1 LKKLIRITTV
11 PISFKVLLKG
21 QLRFMTSN
29 GFDVKGVSSEG
40 EELRE
45 IHENEGIV
53 MEAINMSRKIT
64 PFQDLKSLWEMWNFL
79 RKEKP
84 QIVHTH
90 TPKAGIIGMLAARL
104 AGVPHRLHTVAGLPL
119 MEATG
124 IKRKILNFVEKLTY
138 SSATRVYPNS
148 KGLYDFILQNNFT
161 QSNKL
166 KIIANGSSN
175 GINTTFFSPAQVSEI
190 EKVKLGEKLNIQPD
204 DFVFV
209 FVGRIVSDKGI
220 NELIKAFSELQTA
233 ENNQLTGI
241 KLLLVGGLESDLDP
255 LNPETL
261 AEINQNRDI
270 ISVGF
275 QQDVRPFFAI
285 SDALA
290 FPSYREGFPNVVM
303 QAGAMGLPSIVSDI
317 NGCNEIIVEGE
328 NGLIIPP
335 KNVEKLKEVVSLLE
349 DDKIVELLD
358 HNVEVTDS
366 DTCIKIG
373 KELELENIADLS
385 LVSSKYNTSKGQGV
399 IAVFGPKRMDYSK
412 IMTLNN
418 LNNRRR

>member
-1 LKKLIRITTV
+1 MKKLIRITTV

-21 QLRFMTSN
+21 QLRFMASN
-29 GFDVKGVSSEG
+29 GFDVKGVSSEE

-45 IHENEGIV
+45 VYENEGIMMKV
-53 MEAINMSRKIT
+53 INMSRKIT

-79 RKEKP
+79 RKERP

-104 AGVPHRLHTVAGLPL
+104 AGVPYRLHTVAGLPL

-166 KIIANGSSN
+166 KIIGNGSSN
-175 GINTTFFSPAQVSEI
+175 GINTTFFSPEQVSET
-190 EKVKLGEKLNIQPD
+190 EKGALREKLNIQPD

-233 ENNQLTGI
+233 ENNEPAGI

-261 AEINQNRDI
+261 AEINQNKDI

-335 KNVEKLKEVVSLLE
+335 KNVEKLKEKMLTLAKDKNLYTKLRENSRRMIESRYEQSVVWNALLE
-349 DDKIVELLD
+349 EYEGLLQS
-358 HNVEVTDS
+358 V
-366 DTCIKIG
+366 
-373 KELELENIADLS
+373 
-385 LVSSKYNTSKGQGV
+385 
-399 IAVFGPKRMDYSK
+399 
-412 IMTLNN
+412 
-418 LNNRRR
+418 

>member
-1 LKKLIRITTV
+1 MKKLIRITTV
-11 PISFKVLLKG
+11 PLSLKVLLKG
-21 QLRFMTSN
+21 QLRFMASN

-40 EELRE
+40 EDLKEVV
-45 IHENEGIV
+45 ENEGVV
-53 MEAINMSRKIT
+53 MKAINMSRKIT

-166 KIIANGSSN
+166 KIIGNGSSN
-175 GINTTFFSPAQVSEI
+175 GINTTFFSPDQVSET
-190 EKVKLGEKLNIQPD
+190 ERVTLREKLNIQPD

-220 NELIKAFSELQTA
+220 NELIKAFSQLQTA
-233 ENNQLTGI
+233 ENNELTGI

-261 AEINQNRDI
+261 AEINQNKDI

-285 SDALA
+285 SDALV

-328 NGLIIPP
+328 NGLIIPS
-335 KNVEKLKEVVSLLE
+335 KNVEKLKEKMLTLARDKNLYIKLKENSRRMIENRYEQSVVWKALLE
-349 DDKIVELLD
+349 EYEGLLQS
-358 HNVEVTDS
+358 V
-366 DTCIKIG
+366 
-373 KELELENIADLS
+373 
-385 LVSSKYNTSKGQGV
+385 
-399 IAVFGPKRMDYSK
+399 
-412 IMTLNN
+412 
-418 LNNRRR
+418 

>member
-1 LKKLIRITTV
+1 MKKLIRITTV
-11 PISFKVLLKG
+11 PLSLKVLLKG
-21 QLRFMTSN
+21 QLRFMASN

-45 IHENEGIV
+45 VHENEGIAV
-53 MEAINMSRKIT
+53 EAITMSRKIT

-124 IKRKILNFVEKLTY
+124 TKRKILNFVEKLTY

-175 GINTTFFSPAQVSEI
+175 GIETTFFSPDQVTEL
-190 EKVKLGEKLNIQPD
+190 ERVTLREKLNIQPD

-220 NELIKAFSELQTA
+220 NELIKAFSQLQA
-233 ENNQLTGI
+233 VENNEPTGI
-241 KLLLVGGLESDLDP
+241 KLLLVGGLENDLDP

-261 AEINQNRDI
+261 AEINQNKDI

-275 QQDVRPFFAI
+275 QQDVRSFFAI
-285 SDALA
+285 ADTLV

-317 NGCNEIIVEGE
+317 NGCNEIIIEGE
-328 NGLIIPP
+328 NGLIIPS
-335 KNVEKLKEVVSLLE
+335 KNVEKLKEKMLTLAKDKNLYTKLKGNSRRMIENRYEQSVVWNALLE
-349 DDKIVELLD
+349 EYEGLLQS
-358 HNVEVTDS
+358 V
-366 DTCIKIG
+366 
-373 KELELENIADLS
+373 
-385 LVSSKYNTSKGQGV
+385 
-399 IAVFGPKRMDYSK
+399 
-412 IMTLNN
+412 
-418 LNNRRR
+418 

>member
-1 LKKLIRITTV
+1 MKKLIRITTV

-21 QLRFMTSN
+21 QLRFMASN
-29 GFDVKGVSSEG
+29 GFDVKGVSSDG
-40 EELRE
+40 EELKEVR
-45 IHENEGIV
+45 ENEGIV
-53 MEAINMSRKIT
+53 MKAINMSRKIT

-148 KGLYDFILQNNFT
+148 KGLYDFILQNHFT

-190 EKVKLGEKLNIQPD
+190 EKVALREKLNIQPD

-220 NELIKAFSELQTA
+220 NELIKAFSELQA
-233 ENNQLTGI
+233 AGNNELTGI

-317 NGCNEIIVEGE
+317 NGCDEIIIEGE
-328 NGLIIPP
+328 NGLIIPS
-335 KNVEKLKEVVSLLE
+335 KNVEKLKEKMLTLARDKNLYTKLKENSRRMIESRYEQSVVWNALLE
-349 DDKIVELLD
+349 EYEGLLQS
-358 HNVEVTDS
+358 V
-366 DTCIKIG
+366 
-373 KELELENIADLS
+373 
-385 LVSSKYNTSKGQGV
+385 
-399 IAVFGPKRMDYSK
+399 
-412 IMTLNN
+412 
-418 LNNRRR
+418 

>member
-1 LKKLIRITTV
+1 MKKLIRITTV

-21 QLRFMTSN
+21 QLRFMASN

-45 IHENEGIV
+45 VRENEGVV

-64 PFQDLKSLWEMWNFL
+64 PFQDFKSLWKMWNFL

-166 KIIANGSSN
+166 KIIGNGSSN
-175 GINTTFFSPAQVSEI
+175 GINTTFFSPAQVTEI
-190 EKVKLGEKLNIQPD
+190 EKVALREKLNIHSD

-220 NELIKAFSELQTA
+220 NELIKAFSELQA
-233 ENNQLTGI
+233 AGNNELTGI

-317 NGCNEIIVEGE
+317 NGCNEIIIEGE

-335 KNVEKLKEVVSLLE
+335 KNVEKLKEKMLTLARDKNLYTKLRENSRRMIENRYEQSVVWKALLE
-349 DDKIVELLD
+349 EYEGLLQS
-358 HNVEVTDS
+358 V
-366 DTCIKIG
+366 
-373 KELELENIADLS
+373 
-385 LVSSKYNTSKGQGV
+385 
-399 IAVFGPKRMDYSK
+399 
-412 IMTLNN
+412 
-418 LNNRRR
+418 

>member
-1 LKKLIRITTV
+1 V

-21 QLRFMTSN
+21 QLRFMASN

-40 EELRE
+40 EDLKEVV
-45 IHENEGIV
+45 ENEGVV
-53 MEAINMSRKIT
+53 MKAINMSRKIT

-166 KIIANGSSN
+166 KIIGNGSSN
-175 GINTTFFSPAQVSEI
+175 GINTTFFSPDQVSET
-190 EKVKLGEKLNIQPD
+190 ERVVLREKLNIQPD

-220 NELIKAFSELQTA
+220 NELIKAFSQLQAA
-233 ENNQLTGI
+233 ENNEQIGI

-328 NGLIIPP
+328 NGLIIPS
-335 KNVEKLKEVVSLLE
+335 KNVEKLKEKMLTLARDKNLYIKLKENSRRMIENRYEQSVVWKALLEEYESLLQS
-349 DDKIVELLD
+349 V
-358 HNVEVTDS
+358 
-366 DTCIKIG
+366 
-373 KELELENIADLS
+373 
-385 LVSSKYNTSKGQGV
+385 
-399 IAVFGPKRMDYSK
+399 
-412 IMTLNN
+412 
-418 LNNRRR
+418 

>member
-1 LKKLIRITTV
+1 MKKLIRITTV

-21 QLRFMTSN
+21 QLRFMASN

-40 EELRE
+40 EELKE
-45 IHENEGIV
+45 VVENEGIV

-175 GINTTFFSPAQVSEI
+175 GINTAFFSPAQVSEI
-190 EKVKLGEKLNIQPD
+190 EKVALREKLNIQPD

-220 NELIKAFSELQTA
+220 NELIKAFSQLQTA
-233 ENNQLTGI
+233 ENNEQIGI

-261 AEINQNRDI
+261 AEINQNKDI

-303 QAGAMGLPSIVSDI
+303 QAGAMGLSSIVSDI

-335 KNVEKLKEVVSLLE
+335 KNVEKLKEKMLTLARDKNLYIKLKENSRRMIENRYEQSVVWKALLE
-349 DDKIVELLD
+349 EYEGLLQS
-358 HNVEVTDS
+358 V
-366 DTCIKIG
+366 
-373 KELELENIADLS
+373 
-385 LVSSKYNTSKGQGV
+385 
-399 IAVFGPKRMDYSK
+399 
-412 IMTLNN
+412 
-418 LNNRRR
+418 

>member
-1 LKKLIRITTV
+1 MKKLIRITTV
-11 PISFKVLLKG
+11 PLSLKVLLKG
-21 QLRFMTSN
+21 QLRFMASN

-45 IHENEGIV
+45 VHENEGIAV
-53 MEAINMSRKIT
+53 EAITMSRKIT

-124 IKRKILNFVEKLTY
+124 TKRKILNFVEKLTY

-175 GINTTFFSPAQVSEI
+175 GIETTFFSPDQVTEL
-190 EKVKLGEKLNIQPD
+190 ERVTLREKLNIQPD

-220 NELIKAFSELQTA
+220 NELIKAFSQLQA
-233 ENNQLTGI
+233 VENNEPTGI
-241 KLLLVGGLESDLDP
+241 KLLLVGGLENDLDP

-261 AEINQNRDI
+261 AEINQNKDI

-275 QQDVRPFFAI
+275 QQDVRSFFAI
-285 SDALA
+285 ADTLV

-317 NGCNEIIVEGE
+317 NGCNEIIIEGE
-328 NGLIIPP
+328 NGLIIPS
-335 KNVEKLKEVVSLLE
+335 KNVEKLKEKMLTLAKDKNLYTRLKENSRRMIENRYEQSVVWNALLE
-349 DDKIVELLD
+349 EYEGLLQS
-358 HNVEVTDS
+358 V
-366 DTCIKIG
+366 
-373 KELELENIADLS
+373 
-385 LVSSKYNTSKGQGV
+385 
-399 IAVFGPKRMDYSK
+399 
-412 IMTLNN
+412 
-418 LNNRRR
+418 

>member
-1 LKKLIRITTV
+1 MKKLIRITTV

-21 QLRFMTSN
+21 QLRFMASN

-40 EELRE
+40 EELKE
-45 IHENEGIV
+45 VIENEGIV

-166 KIIANGSSN
+166 KIIGNGSSN
-175 GINTTFFSPAQVSEI
+175 GINTTFFSPEQVSET
-190 EKVKLGEKLNIQPD
+190 ERVELREKLNIQPD

-220 NELIKAFSELQTA
+220 NELIKAFSQLQTA
-233 ENNQLTGI
+233 ENNELTGI

-261 AEINQNRDI
+261 AEINQNKDI

-335 KNVEKLKEVVSLLE
+335 KNVEKLKEKMLTLAKDKNLYTKLKKNSRRMIESRYEQSVVWNALLE
-349 DDKIVELLD
+349 EYEGLLQS
-358 HNVEVTDS
+358 V
-366 DTCIKIG
+366 
-373 KELELENIADLS
+373 
-385 LVSSKYNTSKGQGV
+385 
-399 IAVFGPKRMDYSK
+399 
-412 IMTLNN
+412 
-418 LNNRRR
+418 

>member
-1 LKKLIRITTV
+1 MKKLIRITTV

-21 QLRFMTSN
+21 QLRFMASN

-40 EELRE
+40 EELKEVR
-45 IHENEGIV
+45 ENEGIV

-190 EKVKLGEKLNIQPD
+190 EKVALREKLNIQPD

-220 NELIKAFSELQTA
+220 NELIKAFSQLQTA
-233 ENNQLTGI
+233 ENNEQIGI

-261 AEINQNRDI
+261 AEINQNKDI

-303 QAGAMGLPSIVSDI
+303 QAGAMGLPSIASDI

-328 NGLIIPP
+328 NGLIIPS
-335 KNVEKLKEVVSLLE
+335 KNVEKLKEKMLTLARDKNLYIKLKENSRRMIENRYEQSVVWKALLE
-349 DDKIVELLD
+349 EYEGLLQS
-358 HNVEVTDS
+358 V
-366 DTCIKIG
+366 
-373 KELELENIADLS
+373 
-385 LVSSKYNTSKGQGV
+385 
-399 IAVFGPKRMDYSK
+399 
-412 IMTLNN
+412 
-418 LNNRRR
+418 

>member
-1 LKKLIRITTV
+1 MKKLIRITTV

-21 QLRFMTSN
+21 QLRFMASN

-40 EELRE
+40 EELKE
-45 IHENEGIV
+45 VVENEGIV
-53 MEAINMSRKIT
+53 MKAINMSRKIT

-175 GINTTFFSPAQVSEI
+175 GINTTFFRPEPVSET
-190 EKVKLGEKLNIQPD
+190 EWVALREKLNIQPD

-220 NELIKAFSELQTA
+220 NELIKAFSQLQTA
-233 ENNQLTGI
+233 ENNELTGI

-261 AEINQNRDI
+261 AEINQNKDI

-335 KNVEKLKEVVSLLE
+335 KNVEKLKEKMLTLAKDKNLYTKLKKNSRRMIESRYEQSVVWNALLE
-349 DDKIVELLD
+349 EYEGLLQS
-358 HNVEVTDS
+358 V
-366 DTCIKIG
+366 
-373 KELELENIADLS
+373 
-385 LVSSKYNTSKGQGV
+385 
-399 IAVFGPKRMDYSK
+399 
-412 IMTLNN
+412 
-418 LNNRRR
+418 

>member
-1 LKKLIRITTV
+1 MKKLIRITTV

-21 QLRFMTSN
+21 QLRFMASN

-45 IHENEGIV
+45 VYENEGIV

-175 GINTTFFSPAQVSEI
+175 GINTTFFSPEQVSET
-190 EKVKLGEKLNIQPD
+190 EKAALREKLNIQPD

-220 NELIKAFSELQTA
+220 NELIKAFSQLQTA
-233 ENNQLTGI
+233 ENNELTGI

-261 AEINQNRDI
+261 AEINQNKGI
-270 ISVGF
+270 ISAGF

-335 KNVEKLKEVVSLLE
+335 KNVEKLKEKMLTLARDKNLYIKLKENSRRMIENRYEQSVVWKALLE
-349 DDKIVELLD
+349 EYEGLLQS
-358 HNVEVTDS
+358 V
-366 DTCIKIG
+366 
-373 KELELENIADLS
+373 
-385 LVSSKYNTSKGQGV
+385 
-399 IAVFGPKRMDYSK
+399 
-412 IMTLNN
+412 
-418 LNNRRR
+418 

>member
-1 LKKLIRITTV
+1 MKKLIRITTV

-21 QLRFMTSN
+21 QLRFMASN

-40 EELRE
+40 EELKEVR
-45 IHENEGIV
+45 ENEGIV

-119 MEATG
+119 MEAMG
-124 IKRKILNFVEKLTY
+124 IKRKILNFVERLTY

-148 KGLYDFILQNNFT
+148 KGLYNFILQNNFT

-175 GINTTFFSPAQVSEI
+175 GINTTFFSPDQVTEL
-190 EKVKLGEKLNIQPD
+190 ERVALREKLNIQPD

-233 ENNQLTGI
+233 KNNELTGI
-241 KLLLVGGLESDLDP
+241 KLLLVGDLESDLDP

-261 AEINQNRDI
+261 AEINQNKDI

-317 NGCNEIIVEGE
+317 NGCNEIIVEGK

-335 KNVEKLKEVVSLLE
+335 KNVEKLKEKMLTLAKDKNLYTKLKGNSRRMIENRYEQSVVWNALLE
-349 DDKIVELLD
+349 EYEGLLQS
-358 HNVEVTDS
+358 V
-366 DTCIKIG
+366 
-373 KELELENIADLS
+373 
-385 LVSSKYNTSKGQGV
+385 
-399 IAVFGPKRMDYSK
+399 
-412 IMTLNN
+412 
-418 LNNRRR
+418 

>member
-1 LKKLIRITTV
+1 MKKLIRITTV

-21 QLRFMTSN
+21 QLRFMASN

-40 EELRE
+40 EELKEVR
-45 IHENEGIV
+45 ENEGIV

-64 PFQDLKSLWEMWNFL
+64 PFQDLKSLWKMWNFL

-124 IKRKILNFVEKLTY
+124 TKRKILNIVEKLTY

-175 GINTTFFSPAQVSEI
+175 GINTIFFSLAQVSEI
-190 EKVKLGEKLNIQPD
+190 ERVTLREKLNIQPD

-233 ENNQLTGI
+233 ENNELTGI

-255 LNPETL
+255 LNPKTL
-261 AEINQNRDI
+261 AEINQNKDI
-270 ISVGF
+270 ISAGF

-335 KNVEKLKEVVSLLE
+335 KNVEKLKEKMLTLARDKNLYIKLKENSRRMIENRYEQSVVWKALLE
-349 DDKIVELLD
+349 EYEGLLQS
-358 HNVEVTDS
+358 V
-366 DTCIKIG
+366 
-373 KELELENIADLS
+373 
-385 LVSSKYNTSKGQGV
+385 
-399 IAVFGPKRMDYSK
+399 
-412 IMTLNN
+412 
-418 LNNRRR
+418 

>member
-1 LKKLIRITTV
+1 MKKLIRITTV
-11 PISFKVLLKG
+11 PLSLKVLLKG
-21 QLRFMTSN
+21 QLRFMASN

-45 IHENEGIV
+45 VHENEGIAV
-53 MEAINMSRKIT
+53 EAITMSRKIT

-104 AGVPHRLHTVAGLPL
+104 AGVPHCLHTVAGLPL

-124 IKRKILNFVEKLTY
+124 TKRKILNFVEKLTY

-175 GINTTFFSPAQVSEI
+175 GIDTAFFSPDQVTEI
-190 EKVKLGEKLNIQPD
+190 ERVTLREKLNIQPD

-220 NELIKAFSELQTA
+220 NELIKAFSELQTV
-233 ENNQLTGI
+233 ENKLTGI
-241 KLLLVGGLESDLDP
+241 KLLLVGGLENDLDP

-261 AEINQNRDI
+261 AEINQNKDI

-275 QQDVRPFFAI
+275 QQDVRSFFAI
-285 SDALA
+285 ADALV

-317 NGCNEIIVEGE
+317 NGCNEIIIEGE
-328 NGLIIPP
+328 NGLIIPS
-335 KNVEKLKEVVSLLE
+335 KNVEKLKEKMLTLAKDKNLYTKLKGNSRRMIENRYEQSVVWNALLE
-349 DDKIVELLD
+349 EYEGLLQS
-358 HNVEVTDS
+358 V
-366 DTCIKIG
+366 
-373 KELELENIADLS
+373 
-385 LVSSKYNTSKGQGV
+385 
-399 IAVFGPKRMDYSK
+399 
-412 IMTLNN
+412 
-418 LNNRRR
+418 

>member
-1 LKKLIRITTV
+1 MKKLIRITTV
-11 PISFKVLLKG
+11 PLSLKVLLKG
-21 QLRFMTSN
+21 QLRFMASN

-45 IHENEGIV
+45 VHENEGIAV
-53 MEAINMSRKIT
+53 EAITMSRKIT

-104 AGVPHRLHTVAGLPL
+104 AGVPHSLHTVAGLPL

-124 IKRKILNFVEKLTY
+124 TKRKILNFVEKLTY

-175 GINTTFFSPAQVSEI
+175 GIDTTFFSPDQVTEI
-190 EKVKLGEKLNIQPD
+190 EKVTLREKLNIQPD

-220 NELIKAFSELQTA
+220 NELIKAFSELQTV
-233 ENNQLTGI
+233 ENKPAGI
-241 KLLLVGGLESDLDP
+241 KLLLVGGLENDLDP

-261 AEINQNRDI
+261 AEINQNKDI

-275 QQDVRPFFAI
+275 QQDVRSFFAI
-285 SDALA
+285 ADALV

-317 NGCNEIIVEGE
+317 NGCNEIIIEGE
-328 NGLIIPP
+328 NGLIIPS
-335 KNVEKLKEVVSLLE
+335 KNVEKLKEKMLTLAKDKNLYTKLKGNSRRMIENRYEQSVVWNALLE
-349 DDKIVELLD
+349 EYEGLLQS
-358 HNVEVTDS
+358 V
-366 DTCIKIG
+366 
-373 KELELENIADLS
+373 
-385 LVSSKYNTSKGQGV
+385 
-399 IAVFGPKRMDYSK
+399 
-412 IMTLNN
+412 
-418 LNNRRR
+418 

>member
-1 LKKLIRITTV
+1 MKKLIRITTV

-21 QLRFMTSN
+21 QLRFMASN

-40 EELRE
+40 EELKEVR
-45 IHENEGIV
+45 ENEGIV

-64 PFQDLKSLWEMWNFL
+64 PFQDLKSLWKMWNFL

-175 GINTTFFSPAQVSEI
+175 GINTAFFSPAQVSEI
-190 EKVKLGEKLNIQPD
+190 EKVALREKLNIQPD

-233 ENNQLTGI
+233 ENNELTGI

-328 NGLIIPP
+328 NGLIIPS
-335 KNVEKLKEVVSLLE
+335 KNVEKLKEKMLTLARDKNLYIKLKENSRRMIENRYEQSVVWKALLE
-349 DDKIVELLD
+349 EYEGLLQS
-358 HNVEVTDS
+358 V
-366 DTCIKIG
+366 
-373 KELELENIADLS
+373 
-385 LVSSKYNTSKGQGV
+385 
-399 IAVFGPKRMDYSK
+399 
-412 IMTLNN
+412 
-418 LNNRRR
+418 

>member
-1 LKKLIRITTV
+1 MKKLIRITTV

-21 QLRFMTSN
+21 QLRFMASN

-45 IHENEGIV
+45 VHENEGIV

-190 EKVKLGEKLNIQPD
+190 EKVALREKLNIHSD

-220 NELIKAFSELQTA
+220 NELIKAFSELQA
-233 ENNQLTGI
+233 AGNNELTGI

-261 AEINQNRDI
+261 AEINQNKDI
-270 ISVGF
+270 ISAGF

-285 SDALA
+285 SDALV

-335 KNVEKLKEVVSLLE
+335 KNVEKLKEKMLTLARDKNLYIKLKENSRRMIENRYEQSVVWNALLE
-349 DDKIVELLD
+349 EYEGLLQS
-358 HNVEVTDS
+358 V
-366 DTCIKIG
+366 
-373 KELELENIADLS
+373 
-385 LVSSKYNTSKGQGV
+385 
-399 IAVFGPKRMDYSK
+399 
-412 IMTLNN
+412 
-418 LNNRRR
+418 

>member
-1 LKKLIRITTV
+1 MKKLIRITTV
-11 PISFKVLLKG
+11 PLSLKVLLKG
-21 QLRFMTSN
+21 QLRFMASN

-45 IHENEGIV
+45 VHENEGIAV
-53 MEAINMSRKIT
+53 EAITMSRKIT

-175 GINTTFFSPAQVSEI
+175 GINTTFFSPDQVTEL
-190 EKVKLGEKLNIQPD
+190 ERVAFREKLNIQPD

-220 NELIKAFSELQTA
+220 NELIKAFSELKTA
-233 ENNQLTGI
+233 ENNELTSI

-255 LNPETL
+255 LHPETL
-261 AEINQNRDI
+261 AEINHNKDI
-270 ISVGF
+270 ISAGF

-285 SDALA
+285 SDALV

-328 NGLIIPP
+328 NGLIIPS
-335 KNVEKLKEVVSLLE
+335 KNVEKLKEKMLTLARDKNLYIKLKENSRRMIENRYEQFVVWKALLE
-349 DDKIVELLD
+349 EYEGLLQS
-358 HNVEVTDS
+358 V
-366 DTCIKIG
+366 
-373 KELELENIADLS
+373 
-385 LVSSKYNTSKGQGV
+385 
-399 IAVFGPKRMDYSK
+399 
-412 IMTLNN
+412 
-418 LNNRRR
+418 

>member
-1 LKKLIRITTV
+1 MKKLIRITTV
-11 PISFKVLLKG
+11 PVSFKVLLKG
-21 QLRFMTSN
+21 QLRFMASN

-40 EELRE
+40 EELKEVR
-45 IHENEGIV
+45 ENEGIV

-175 GINTTFFSPAQVSEI
+175 GINTAFFSPAQVSEI
-190 EKVKLGEKLNIQPD
+190 EKVALREKLNIHSD

-220 NELIKAFSELQTA
+220 NELIKAFSELQA
-233 ENNQLTGI
+233 AGNNELTGI

-328 NGLIIPP
+328 NGLIIPS
-335 KNVEKLKEVVSLLE
+335 KNVEKLKEKMLTLARDKNLYTKLKENSRRMIEGRYEQSMVWKALLE
-349 DDKIVELLD
+349 EYEGLLQS
-358 HNVEVTDS
+358 V
-366 DTCIKIG
+366 
-373 KELELENIADLS
+373 
-385 LVSSKYNTSKGQGV
+385 
-399 IAVFGPKRMDYSK
+399 
-412 IMTLNN
+412 
-418 LNNRRR
+418 

>member
-1 LKKLIRITTV
+1 MKKLIRITTE

-21 QLRFMTSN
+21 QLRFMASN

-40 EELRE
+40 EELKEVR
-45 IHENEGIV
+45 ENEGIV

-175 GINTTFFSPAQVSEI
+175 GINTTFFSPDQVSET
-190 EKVKLGEKLNIQPD
+190 EWVALREKLNIQPD

-220 NELIKAFSELQTA
+220 NELIKAFSELQA
-233 ENNQLTGI
+233 VENNELMGI
-241 KLLLVGGLESDLDP
+241 KLLLVGGLENDLDP

-261 AEINQNRDI
+261 AEINQNKDI

-335 KNVEKLKEVVSLLE
+335 KNVEKLKEKMLTLAGDKNLYIKLKENSRRMIENRYEQSVVWNALLE
-349 DDKIVELLD
+349 EYEGLLQS
-358 HNVEVTDS
+358 V
-366 DTCIKIG
+366 
-373 KELELENIADLS
+373 
-385 LVSSKYNTSKGQGV
+385 
-399 IAVFGPKRMDYSK
+399 
-412 IMTLNN
+412 
-418 LNNRRR
+418 

>member
-1 LKKLIRITTV
+1 MKKLIRITTV

-21 QLRFMTSN
+21 QLRFMASN
-29 GFDVKGVSSEG
+29 GFDVKGVSSDG
-40 EELRE
+40 EELKEVR
-45 IHENEGIV
+45 ENEGIV

-64 PFQDLKSLWEMWNFL
+64 PFQDLKSLWKMWNFL

-148 KGLYDFILQNNFT
+148 KDLYDFILQNHFT

-190 EKVKLGEKLNIQPD
+190 EKVALREKLNIQPD

-220 NELIKAFSELQTA
+220 NELIKAFSELQA
-233 ENNQLTGI
+233 AGNNELTGI

-335 KNVEKLKEVVSLLE
+335 KNVEKLKEKMLTLARDKNLYIKLKENSRRMIENRYEQFVVWKALLE
-349 DDKIVELLD
+349 EYEGLLQS
-358 HNVEVTDS
+358 V
-366 DTCIKIG
+366 
-373 KELELENIADLS
+373 
-385 LVSSKYNTSKGQGV
+385 
-399 IAVFGPKRMDYSK
+399 
-412 IMTLNN
+412 
-418 LNNRRR
+418 

>member
-1 LKKLIRITTV
+1 MKKLIRITTV

-21 QLRFMTSN
+21 QLRFMASN

-40 EELRE
+40 EELKEVR
-45 IHENEGIV
+45 ENEGIV

-175 GINTTFFSPAQVSEI
+175 GINTTFFNPAQVSEI
-190 EKVKLGEKLNIQPD
+190 EKVALREKLNIQPD

-233 ENNQLTGI
+233 ENNELTGI

-261 AEINQNRDI
+261 AEINQNKDI

-285 SDALA
+285 SDALV

-328 NGLIIPP
+328 NGLIIPS
-335 KNVEKLKEVVSLLE
+335 KNVEKLKEKMLTLARDKNLYSKLKENSRRMIESRYEQSVVWNALLE
-349 DDKIVELLD
+349 EYEGLLQS
-358 HNVEVTDS
+358 V
-366 DTCIKIG
+366 
-373 KELELENIADLS
+373 
-385 LVSSKYNTSKGQGV
+385 
-399 IAVFGPKRMDYSK
+399 
-412 IMTLNN
+412 
-418 LNNRRR
+418 

>member
-1 LKKLIRITTV
+1 M

-21 QLRFMTSN
+21 QLRFMASN

-45 IHENEGIV
+45 VRENEGIV

-64 PFQDLKSLWEMWNFL
+64 PFQDLKSLWKMWNFL

-190 EKVKLGEKLNIQPD
+190 EKVALREKLNIQPD

-233 ENNQLTGI
+233 ENNELTGI

-261 AEINQNRDI
+261 AEINQNKDI
-270 ISVGF
+270 ISAGF

-328 NGLIIPP
+328 NGLIIPS
-335 KNVEKLKEVVSLLE
+335 KNVEKLKEKMLTLARDKNLYIKLKENSRRMIENRYEQSVVWKALLE
-349 DDKIVELLD
+349 EYEGLLQS
-358 HNVEVTDS
+358 V
-366 DTCIKIG
+366 
-373 KELELENIADLS
+373 
-385 LVSSKYNTSKGQGV
+385 
-399 IAVFGPKRMDYSK
+399 
-412 IMTLNN
+412 
-418 LNNRRR
+418 